1 MKKKAK
7 QNKAKKTFRKIN
19 ILFHIVL
26 EQPFFP
32 KVNFFSN
39 SM

>member
-1 MKKKAK
+1 MKNKSKTK
-7 QNKAKKTFRKIN
+7 QNKKTFRKIN
-19 ILFHIVL
+19 IFHIVL